1 MVVIKSRDRIDAH
14 AGGGEAR
21 GDGGKEADRF
31 QRGVDVSVIIRQRNE
46 AASPMVCAA
55 SSVTIRVVPSRSR
68 NTITGSRPS
77 GRGTPGFSVAK
88 T

>member
-1 MVVIKSRDRIDAH
+1 MA
-14 AGGGEAR
+14 AR
-21 GDGGKEADRF
+21 KPTASSEEWMF
-31 QRGVDVSVIIRQRNE
+31 SVIIRQRNE

-77 GRGTPGFSVAK
+77 GRGMPGFSVAK